1 MFYHAVTEH
10 LPENIAPELR
20 QCGVDEQILF
30 SNASASEQ
38 LGPESSSF
46 TLAYFTN
53 LVMTFSEP
61 TVSYCPD
68 AGCLIFFGTVPSTT
82 CPAVCVLPRSIQ

>member
-1 MFYHAVTEH
+1 MP
-10 LPENIAPELR
+10 LRNIFQRILHPSCANVELMNR
-20 QCGVDEQILF
+20 SCF
-30 SNASASEQ
+30 SNASANEQ

-61 TVSYCPD
+61 TVSYCQD